1 MHNFSLIHLILQ
13 ADFIVQLVMLIL
25 FFASIFSW
33 KIIFEKFVKFSFLQK
48 RSENFENILESAKMI
63 DDIYIHAKKNN
74 NHLLANIFVAAINE
88 WQASNVKKII
98 KENDFNAKTSL
109 KERLT
114 NAMQIATSESIQKLE
129 KSLGFLAIIGST
141 APFIGLFGTVWGI
154 MNSFQGI
161 AVSKNTSLAVV
172 APGIAEALLAT
183 AIGLF
188 AAIPAVFF
196 YNILTA
202 KINQFLEKAGNF
214 SLQILNLLSS
224 ELDK

>member
-25 FFASIFSW
+25 FFASILSW

-74 NHLLANIFVAAINE
+74 NHLLANIFVAAISE

-98 KENDFNAKTSL
+98 KENDFNAKISL
-109 KERLT
+109 KERLN
-114 NAMQIATSESIQKLE
+114 NAMQIATSEAIQKLE

>member
-1 MHNFSLIHLILQ
+1 MNNFSLPHLILQ
-13 ADFIVQLVMLIL
+13 ADFVVQLVMFIL
-25 FFASIFSW
+25 FLASIISW
-33 KIIFEKFVKFSFLQK
+33 KIIFEKFVKFSLLQK
-48 RSENFENILESAKMI
+48 RSENFENVLESAKMI
-63 DDIYIHAKKNN
+63 DDIYIHAKKHN
-74 NHLLANIFVAAINE
+74 NHLLANIFVAAIDE
-88 WQASNVKKII
+88 WQTNNIKRIVKDG
-98 KENDFNAKTSL
+98 DFNAKTSL

-114 NAMQIATSESIQKLE
+114 NSMQIATSEAIQKLE
-129 KSLGFLAIIGST
+129 KSLGFLAIIGSA

-188 AAIPAVFF
+188 SAIPAVFF

-202 KINQFLEKAGNF
+202 KINQFLEKANNF
-214 SLQILNLLSS
+214 SLQILNLLSK